1 MFVSHMIRFLPT
13 FGALAAAA
21 AALLL
26 AAGPAAAQPLGSSKL
41 WPWNVQGASQTPAV
55 ARTTPSSAVR
65 QPSFSQPATAVHSIN
80 VVVSIPAAVSS
91 EFVSLQGPDG
101 KVRTFP
107 VEGGRQAI
115 VVREVTLARGERVTI
130 NLTLPATPRK

>member
-1 MFVSHMIRFLPT
+1 MFVSRMIRFLPT
-13 FGALAAAA
+13 FGVLAVAA

-55 ARTTPSSAVR
+55 ARTTPPSAVR
-65 QPSFSQPATAVHSIN
+65 QPSSSQRATSIN
-80 VVVSIPAAVSS
+80 VVVSIPGALSP

-115 VVREVTLARGERVTI
+115 VVREVTLVRGERVTI
-130 NLTLPATPRK
+130 NLTPSVTPRK